1 MDFRKALFTV
11 AVTVALILAAQQPSG
26 GQQAPTGPTI
36 TFQGREIP
44 NTVEEI
50 LNPKHTVLVVH
61 EMLND
66 FISEGGASDNARRTD
81 QCRLDHPAD
90 RRAPGG
96 GEGEERPCG
105 LRPMDQARGRLHELR
120 SRTP

>member
-1 MDFRKALFTV
+1 MDSRKALFTI

-44 NTVEEI
+44 NTVAEI

-66 FISEGGASDNARRTD
+66 FISEGGASDNRGGRIN
-81 QCRLDHPAD
+81 AD
-90 RRAPGG
+90 RIIQPIAELLAAARAKNV
-96 GEGEERPCG
+96 RVAYV
-105 LRPMDQARGRLHELR
+105 R
-120 SRTP
+120 